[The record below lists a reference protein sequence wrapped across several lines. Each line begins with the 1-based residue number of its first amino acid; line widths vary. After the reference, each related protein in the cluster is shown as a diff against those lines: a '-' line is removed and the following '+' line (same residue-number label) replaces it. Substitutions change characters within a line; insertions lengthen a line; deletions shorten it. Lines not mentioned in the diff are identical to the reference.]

1 MISQLSPLLSFDPE
15 FIKLQHEINIQYYE
29 DDKNHKDHKY
39 HENDKTPIRP
49 WGTGR
54 IYDMTTFFTKFN
66 PRARTPG
73 QYSATNPRTDGSTD
87 RRLENTG
94 ETIHASVR
102 VRKILKGLGTD
113 EWRAYNPESLNG
125 WQMVG
130 NGHEGDESTRKRWVF
145 KFKAEEGK
153 PDIVLLEEKLGEVEF
168 ELLELSPKAKKAYE
182 TKTYSD

>member
-15 FIKLQHEINIQYYE
+15 LIKLQHDQYYE

-39 HENDKTPIRP
+39 NENDKTSIRP

-54 IYDMTTFFTKFN
+54 IYDMTSFFTKFN
-66 PRARTPG
+66 PRTRTPG
-73 QYSATNPRTDGSTD
+73 QYSATNPKTGEPTGRG
-87 RRLENTG
+87 LENTG

-102 VRKILKGLGTD
+102 VRKILNGIGTVD
-113 EWRAYNPESLNG
+113 RPAYEPESLNG

-130 NGHEGDESTRKRWVF
+130 NGHEGDESTRRRWVC
-145 KFKAEEGK
+145 KAKKEE
-153 PDIVLLEEKLGEVEF
+153 PIVLLEEKLGEVELK
-168 ELLELSPKAKKAYE
+168 LLELSPEAKEAYE